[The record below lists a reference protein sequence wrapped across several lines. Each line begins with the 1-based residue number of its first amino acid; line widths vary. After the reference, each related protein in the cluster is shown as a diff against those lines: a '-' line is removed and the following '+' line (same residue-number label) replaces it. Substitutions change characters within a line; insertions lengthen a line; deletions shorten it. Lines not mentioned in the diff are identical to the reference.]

1 MKKLRIL
8 LAVATLL
15 STACNC
21 SKTVHIEPEKP
32 IEFEIPPQPVQ
43 TPAFAKGADISWV
56 SEMEKGGRTFQ
67 LKDGTN
73 ADIMD
78 VLKETGVNAIRLR
91 VWVNP
96 TGGWSGKD
104 DVVKLATRAAKAG
117 MALMVDF
124 HYSDFFADPSRQTIP
139 AAWEA
144 DKNDLDKMAKHVS
157 DHTTEVLKALQD
169 AGVTPN
175 WVQVGN
181 ETRNGMLFGAGDLKY
196 DDKGNEFSRF
206 LVLYNAGYDAVKA
219 IFPTTPVMPH
229 IDKAFDLSND
239 SWWLSNFKKQG
250 GKFDMIALSHYPQ
263 KSWNGTIQIPWET
276 ANSQAINNIKA
287 FASSMGV
294 PIIISEVGVKT
305 PANEKLAAQVLSEF
319 MTEAKKINKCT
330 GVFYWE
336 PEVDGNWKPAIFNLP
351 DVIYKYTGKRET
363 WNAYDMGAFTTAGKA
378 TSVMDAFK

>member
-1 MKKLRIL
+1 MKTTRIL
-8 LAVATLL
+8 LAIATLFL
-15 STACNC
+15 TACNC
-21 SKTVHIEPEKP
+21 SKPAPVTPDEPDPEVKP
-32 IEFEIPPQPVQ
+32 KPVP
-43 TPAFAKGADISWV
+43 TPSFAKGADISWV
-56 SEMEKGGRTFQ
+56 SEMEKDGRTFQ
-67 LKDGTN
+67 LKAGTK

-96 TGGWSGKD
+96 TGGWSGQD

-181 ETRNGMLFGAGDLKY
+181 ETRNGMLWPAGQLWTSS
-196 DDKGNEFSRF
+196 GNIPNGRQNFAK
-206 LVLYNAGYDAVKA
+206 LLNAGYDAVKA
-219 IFPTTPVMPH
+219 VFPSCPVLAH
-229 IDKAFDLSND
+229 LNNAFEDNA
-239 SWWLSNFKKQG
+239 WWFEQVGNAG
-250 GKFDMIALSHYPQ
+250 GKFDAIALSHYPQ
-263 KSWNGTIQIPWET
+263 TESDWQKCNTTALQRIQ
-276 ANSQAINNIKA
+276 AL
-287 FASSMGV
+287 ASKFNKDV
-294 PIIISEVGVKT
+294 LISEVGVKT
-305 PANEKLAAQVLSEF
+305 PANEKLAAQVLAEF
-319 MTEAKKINKCT
+319 MTEAKKINKCA

-336 PEVDGNWKPAIFNLP
+336 PEVDGNWKPALFNLP
-351 DVIYKYTGKRET
+351 DVIYKYTGKKET
-363 WNAYDMGAFTTAGKA
+363 WNAYDMGAFTTSGKA

>member
-1 MKKLRIL
+1 MKTTRFL
-8 LAVATLL
+8 LAIATLFL
-15 STACNC
+15 TACNC
-21 SKTVHIEPEKP
+21 SKPAPVTPDEPDPEVKP
-32 IEFEIPPQPVQ
+32 KPVP
-43 TPAFAKGADISWV
+43 TPSFAKGADISWV
-56 SEMEKGGRTFQ
+56 SEMEKDGRTFQ
-67 LKDGTN
+67 LKAGTK

-181 ETRNGMLFGAGDLKY
+181 ETRNGMLWPAGQLWTSSGDIPNGRKNFAKL
-196 DDKGNEFSRF
+196 
-206 LVLYNAGYDAVKA
+206 LNAGYDAVKA
-219 IFPTTPVMPH
+219 VFPSCPVLAH
-229 IDKAFDLSND
+229 LNNAFEDNA
-239 SWWLSNFKKQG
+239 WWFEQVGNAG
-250 GKFDMIALSHYPQ
+250 GKFDAIALSHYPQ
-263 KSWNGTIQIPWET
+263 TESDWQKCNTAALQRIQ
-276 ANSQAINNIKA
+276 ALSAK
-287 FASSMGV
+287 FDKDV
-294 PIIISEVGVKT
+294 IISEVGVKT
-305 PANEKLAAQVLSEF
+305 PANESLAAQVLAEF
-319 MTEAKKINKCT
+319 MTEAKKINKCA

-336 PEVDGNWKPAIFNLP
+336 PEVDGNWKPALFNLP
-351 DVIYKYTGKRET
+351 DVIYKYTGKKET
-363 WNAYDMGAFTTAGKA
+363 WNAYDMGAFTTSGKA
-378 TSVMDAFK
+378 TSVMEAFK

>member
-1 MKKLRIL
+1 MKTTRIL
-8 LAVATLL
+8 LAIATLFL
-15 STACNC
+15 TACNC
-21 SKTVHIEPEKP
+21 SKPAPVTPDEPDPEVKP
-32 IEFEIPPQPVQ
+32 KPVP
-43 TPAFAKGADISWV
+43 TPSFAKGADISWV
-56 SEMEKGGRTFQ
+56 SEMEKDGRTFQ
-67 LKDGTN
+67 LKAGTK

-181 ETRNGMLFGAGDLKY
+181 ETRNGMLWPAGQLWTSS
-196 DDKGNEFSRF
+196 GNIPNGRQNFAK
-206 LVLYNAGYDAVKA
+206 LLNAGYDAVKA
-219 IFPTTPVMPH
+219 VFPSCPVLAH
-229 IDKAFDLSND
+229 LNNAFEDNA
-239 SWWLSNFKKQG
+239 WWFEQVGNAG
-250 GKFDMIALSHYPQ
+250 GKFDAIALSHYPQ
-263 KSWNGTIQIPWET
+263 TESDWQKCNTAALQRIQ
-276 ANSQAINNIKA
+276 ALSAK
-287 FASSMGV
+287 FDKDV
-294 PIIISEVGVKT
+294 IISEVGVKT
-305 PANEKLAAQVLSEF
+305 PANESLAAQVLAEF
-319 MTEAKKINKCT
+319 MTESKKINKCA

-336 PEVDGNWKPAIFNLP
+336 PEVDGNWKPALFNLP
-351 DVIYKYTGKRET
+351 EVIYNYTGKKET
-363 WNAYDMGAFTTAGKA
+363 WNAYDMGAFTTSGKA